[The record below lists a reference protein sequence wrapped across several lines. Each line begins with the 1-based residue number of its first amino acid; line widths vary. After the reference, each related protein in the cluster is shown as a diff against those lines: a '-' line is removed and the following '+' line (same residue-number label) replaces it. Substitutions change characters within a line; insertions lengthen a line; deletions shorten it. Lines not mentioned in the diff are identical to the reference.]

1 MPDGDRHDV
10 EDEKLQEQLYLR
22 QRRAINNAYA
32 ALQGRNT
39 ANSFSAFTFEEA
51 ADAQIELIEG
61 ADTQVHPNK
70 LNRVAK
76 IRGDLEQAVE
86 ELKQV
91 PPEQFLDVNYTQSA
105 NTPGEDDDFW
115 GEDSSVA

>member
-1 MPDGDRHDV
+1 MPDGDRLDSA
-10 EDEKLQEQLYLR
+10 DEKAQEQLYLR
-22 QRRAINNAYA
+22 QRRAINNAYS

-39 ANSFSAFTFEEA
+39 ANSFAAFTFEEA

-61 ADTQVHPNK
+61 SDTQTHPNK

-76 IRGDLEQAVE
+76 IRGDLTQAVE
-86 ELKQV
+86 ELKKV
-91 PPEQFLDVNYTQSA
+91 PPEEFLDVNYTQTA
-105 NTPGEDDDFW
+105 NTPGEEDDFW